1 MDIPIT
7 SAVDHSTKKTKFREQ
22 GEDGDNPLPPSFA
35 DIVMKMQARSEN
47 VLFGKT
53 EDWDLEE
60 DDVIFR
66 DEEPMPF
73 IAFSNRVHERL
84 AHPWEHSVVVKI
96 LGRNLGYRVLLTRLK
111 SIWSATKGFTVVDLA
126 QDYYL
131 VRFSNERDVEYAL
144 TEGPWTV
151 MGQYLIVQQW
161 SPSFDVAS
169 NKIEKIVAWIRL
181 AEMNIHFYHKN
192 IRRLGEIVGPVVKI
206 DHKTV
211 EAQRGKFARI
221 AVEIDLTKPLISQF
235 NFEGRIQRVE
245 YEYLPTICFDCGKV
259 GHYKDA
265 CPDSAKV
272 VPPKQVLPVPHMV
285 AESQAA
291 VETELAG
298 RSETKFG
305 SWMVVVRKPRAR
317 KLNAKGIPKNMVTGH
332 QRPIFQDS
340 RFGILDSVN
349 EEESIP
355 DSTAKAVS
363 PNHDE
368 VMPASTSLAFRTKH
382 PKKKN
387 HSHPYRKIPTR
398 LDSSPLFL
406 ENPISNKGKINT
418 NIQIRSRS
426 SIPTSSPNNSP
437 IAMQG
442 MLAQNGNLSANPNG
456 VPTLMHGMH
465 ENFNDHNTTFP
476 HDPHANQSPMQDM
489 HVISSSRNPMH
500 VPTSLNPL
508 HHSAVS
514 FPKIPKPPNLD
525 KAPSSSRT
533 TRGISL
539 AEGHDNY
546 LDGDPPD
553 NFVFEGENHCR
564 ELDGDQSFHS
574 ANGKE
579 ASISDEDDSVVAE
592 SAMDIGAELVGLSH

>member
-1 MDIPIT
+1 MESVRKSMDIPIT
-7 SAVDHSTKKTKFREQ
+7 SAVDRSTKKTKFREQ

-60 DDVIFR
+60 DDVIFW

-84 AHPWEHSVVVKI
+84 AHPWEHSMVVKI

-192 IRRLGEIVGPVVKI
+192 IIRRLGEIVGPVVKI

-211 EAQRGKFARI
+211 EAQRGKFARS
-221 AVEIDLTKPLISQF
+221 AVEIDLNKPLISQF

-272 VPPKQVLPVPHMV
+272 IPPKQ
-285 AESQAA
+285 
-291 VETELAG
+291 
-298 RSETKFG
+298 
-305 SWMVVVRKPRAR
+305 
-317 KLNAKGIPKNMVTGH
+317 
-332 QRPIFQDS
+332 
-340 RFGILDSVN
+340 
-349 EEESIP
+349 
-355 DSTAKAVS
+355 
-363 PNHDE
+363 
-368 VMPASTSLAFRTKH
+368 
-382 PKKKN
+382 
-387 HSHPYRKIPTR
+387 
-398 LDSSPLFL
+398 
-406 ENPISNKGKINT
+406 
-418 NIQIRSRS
+418 IRSKS
-426 SIPTSSPNNSP
+426 SIPTSSLNNSP

-442 MLAQNGNLSANPNG
+442 MLAQTGNLSANPNG

-489 HVISSSRNPMH
+489 HIWSRSSIPTSSPNNSPIAMQGMLAQTGNLSANPNGVPTLMHGMHENFNDHNTTFPHDPHANQSPMLDMHVISSSRNPMH

-508 HHSAVS
+508 HHSVVS

-533 TRGISL
+533 TRDISL

-546 LDGDPPD
+546 LDGDPSD
-553 NFVFEGENHCR
+553 NFGENHCR

-579 ASISDEDDSVVAE
+579 ASVSDEDDSVVAE
-592 SAMDIGAELVGLSH
+592 SAMDIGAKLVGLSQ